1 MKKIKIDGFIL
12 ALLLVIVIAYL
23 FPQLNEIQNGELLET
38 ISTIGVSL
46 IFFFYGL
53 KLSFADIK
61 TGLSNWKLHVLIQSI
76 TFILFPLIILAF
88 RPFVQ
93 TYMQEQF
100 WLSFFFLA
108 ALPSTVSSS
117 VVMVSIAKGNIPAA
131 IFNASLSGLIAVI
144 VTPLWMSLFLDFENV
159 DILGD
164 VYLGLIKE
172 IIVPIILGLLLQK
185 YWGKWA
191 TKYSKALAKFD
202 KAVILLIVYM
212 SFAESFTSGV
222 FENIGKIYLIGI
234 FVGVI
239 ALFFLVYGL
248 IDLLCTKVF
257 HFNRE
262 DRITAL
268 FCGSKKS
275 LTHGSVFGKFLF
287 ANSANAGLY
296 FLPLMIY
303 HAFQIFVITLIAQRY
318 GKEEPT
324 KNKV

>member
-23 FPQLNEIQNGELLET
+23 FPQFNEIQNGELLET

-61 TGLSNWKLHVLIQSI
+61 TGLSNWKLHVLIQSV

-93 TYMQEQF
+93 SYMQEQF

-172 IIVPIILGLLLQK
+172 IIVPIILGLLLQR

-202 KAVILLIVYM
+202 KTVILLIVYM

-222 FENIGKIYLIGI
+222 FQNIGKIYLIGI

-239 ALFFLVYGL
+239 ALFFIVYGL
-248 IDLLCTKVF
+248 IDLLCAKVF

-287 ANSANAGLY
+287 VNSASAGLY

-303 HAFQIFVITLIAQRY
+303 HAFQIFVITIIAQRY
-318 GKEEPT
+318 GKEEVR
-324 KNKV
+324 NQG